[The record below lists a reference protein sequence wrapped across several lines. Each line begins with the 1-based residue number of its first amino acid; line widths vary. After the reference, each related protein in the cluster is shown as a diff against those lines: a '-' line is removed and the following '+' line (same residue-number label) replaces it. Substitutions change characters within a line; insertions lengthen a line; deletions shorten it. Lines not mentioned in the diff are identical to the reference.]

1 MSCPKQNKTRVWT
14 STKHTFLDLICNRNT
29 YVTNVCTP
37 CLTLYSRLNLLIYL
51 SSEEWLN
58 FIIMSHATRL
68 ISEFPSQT
76 CVLLL
81 LSLHIVCHVTIAHCN
96 DSNGTD
102 TRVRVR
108 CNDSDV
114 TDRKQS
120 RVCNDSTVTDM
131 SWAIV
136 TCDGH
141 INCWQS
147 KVWTPQNMELPY
159 TEWNLIAYQRYNVP
173 DKETDVSLS
182 Q

>member
-1 MSCPKQNKTRVWT
+1 MVRHRTKCVSILCKVTGVFVVWNF
-14 STKHTFLDLICNRNT
+14 HNRPATFT
-29 YVTNVCTP
+29 
-37 CLTLYSRLNLLIYL
+37 
-51 SSEEWLN
+51 WLRPASYRRAAMGCQKD
-58 FIIMSHATRL
+58 IWP

-76 CVLLL
+76 CELLL
-81 LSLHIVCHVTIAHCN
+81 LSYSVCHVTIAHCN

-136 TCDGH
+136 TCDRH
-141 INCWQS
+141 INSWQS
-147 KVWTPQNMELPY
+147 KVRKPQNMELPY
-159 TEWNLIAYQRYNVP
+159 TECNLIAYARTLQCVGRRNWCIFIAVIV
-173 DKETDVSLS
+173 TCR
-182 Q
+182 QI

>member
-1 MSCPKQNKTRVWT
+1 MHEGAIYVCSVLY
-14 STKHTFLDLICNRNT
+14 TFLSKCIFPPKIGISW
-29 YVTNVCTP
+29 V
-37 CLTLYSRLNLLIYL
+37 NLMYAI
-51 SSEEWLN
+51 WP
-58 FIIMSHATRL
+58 

-76 CVLLL
+76 CELLL
-81 LSLHIVCHVTIAHCN
+81 LSLHSVCHVTIAHCN
-96 DSNGTD
+96 ESNRTD

-147 KVWTPQNMELPY
+147 KVRKPQNMELPY
-159 TEWNLIAYQRYNVP
+159 TEWNLIAYMRERCNVSES
-173 DKETDVSLS
+173 DKEIDVFLS